1 MDISLDK
8 MYEETLRNFPEL
20 IDYFP
25 HYDDGYVP
33 PWDFFWNIVQALK
46 PKYVRDLID
55 ACNEKW
61 CGVGEDQDEMEM
73 IEIRTDL
80 LQEIMRTNYYRSKSF

>member
-1 MDISLDK
+1 
-8 MYEETLRNFPEL
+8 
-20 IDYFP
+20 
-25 HYDDGYVP
+25 
-33 PWDFFWNIVQALK
+33 
-46 PKYVRDLID
+46 VRDLID